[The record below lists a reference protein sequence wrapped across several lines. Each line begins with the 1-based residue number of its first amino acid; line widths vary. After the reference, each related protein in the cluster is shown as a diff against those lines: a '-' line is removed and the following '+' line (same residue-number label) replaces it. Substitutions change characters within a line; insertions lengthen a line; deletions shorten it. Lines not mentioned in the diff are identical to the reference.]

1 MSVNL
6 ARSLGSIVVG
16 IAAAIVL
23 VAVGVLVFLNPVW
36 VGFEQSR
43 THADLFTGYTID
55 DVHGVTNAV
64 IGELIA
70 GPATFLQAVGGA
82 VVFDPRER
90 QHLADVRS
98 VLLAFFGLVV
108 VSGVVLVLMAL
119 RTRDRAWLWRSVGGS
134 AAVLAGAVVVV
145 GALFALF
152 FDAAFDLF
160 HRLLFAGGSYT
171 FDPSQERLVQLF
183 PEDFWAETS
192 IALALVI
199 LVLAVAT
206 AWFGLRRAGGAT
218 VVRERPSVA
227 TREAVS

>member
-1 MSVNL
+1 
-6 ARSLGSIVVG
+6 
-16 IAAAIVL
+16 
-23 VAVGVLVFLNPVW
+23 P
-36 VGFEQSR
+36 
-43 THADLFTGYTID
+43 
-55 DVHGVTNAV
+55 
-64 IGELIA
+64 
-70 GPATFLQAVGGA
+70 
-82 VVFDPRER
+82 
-90 QHLADVRS
+90 LADVRS
-98 VLLAFFGLVV
+98 GLLAVFGLVV

-152 FDAAFDLF
+152 FDAAFELF

-171 FDPSQERLVQLF
+171 FDPSQKRLVQLF

-206 AWFGLRRAGGAT
+206 AWFGLRRADGAT
-218 VVRERPSVA
+218 VLRERPSVA
-227 TREAVS
+227 TREAV